1 MTADTIALLF
11 VLLVVGVALGNLLG
25 EFIFRLLNPDMGESD
40 E

>member
-25 EFIFRLLNPDMGESD
+25 EFIFRFLNPDLEDD

>member
-11 VLLVVGVALGNLLG
+11 VLLVLGVALGNLLG
-25 EFIFRLLNPDMGESD
+25 EFLFRLMNPDDGGD

>member
-25 EFIFRLLNPDMGESD
+25 EFIFHLLHQDDGGD

>member
-11 VLLVVGVALGNLLG
+11 VLLVLGVACGNLLG
-25 EFIFRLLNPDMGESD
+25 EFIFRFLNPDDGDD